1 MSSSGA
7 MSGVGVFRKQNE
19 VDLTYHRERNRY
31 IEVESFVN
39 HHTKQDIYDDLKTGK
54 ESSTVDGN
62 WIDKADIVSSGI
74 ALILCAVLGR
84 NLHKVQQH
92 VLGDTRP
99 FAFLHQYSHLVV
111 YPAGEVLT
119 SSFGPIQPKPRD
131 MTYLSVIPQLHFKW
145 GRIYRV
151 YPSLHYSFR
160 VIARGSGLS
169 GRLQQQR
176 RSCNDDA
183 NIW

>member
-31 IEVESFVN
+31 IEVEFFVN
-39 HHTKQDIYDDLKTGK
+39 HHTKQNIYDDLKTGK

-62 WIDKADIVSSGI
+62 WIYKADIVSSGI
-74 ALILCAVLGR
+74 ALNLCAVLGR

-99 FAFLHQYSHLVV
+99 VAFLH
-111 YPAGEVLT
+111 
-119 SSFGPIQPKPRD
+119 
-131 MTYLSVIPQLHFKW
+131 
-145 GRIYRV
+145 
-151 YPSLHYSFR
+151 
-160 VIARGSGLS
+160 
-169 GRLQQQR
+169 
-176 RSCNDDA
+176 
-183 NIW
+183 